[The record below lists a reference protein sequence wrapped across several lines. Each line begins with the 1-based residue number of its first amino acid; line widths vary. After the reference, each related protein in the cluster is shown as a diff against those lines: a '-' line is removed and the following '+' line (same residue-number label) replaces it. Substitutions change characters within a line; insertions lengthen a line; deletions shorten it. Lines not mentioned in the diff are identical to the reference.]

1 MDPSPESC
9 HMRIFQL
16 YRESAGLVLAIDIV
30 AKCED
35 IINLGRKISIDENCG
50 ERKNP
55 SANPGVCVLAS
66 VWMHVCVC
74 VRGVGVCMQTG
85 FSMTCIFVRFDA
97 HLDQMTQINITT
109 ASCWTQSCVRSTCF

>member
-35 IINLGRKISIDENCG
+35 IINLGQKISIDENCG
-50 ERKNP
+50 ERKKSKRKP
-55 SANPGVCVLAS
+55 RRVCVS
-66 VWMHVCVC
+66 VCVDACVCVC
-74 VRGVGVCMQTG
+74 SGSG
-85 FSMTCIFVRFDA
+85 
-97 HLDQMTQINITT
+97 
-109 ASCWTQSCVRSTCF
+109 CVYANRVFHDVHFCAF